1 MNPIP
6 CLTLRV
12 LRPRDTLKRYSI
24 HRHTNTM
31 GNNITLRIKEHFVAF
46 SELHLNINT
55 GKQVFLHLYEC
66 PTGVVVH
73 STSVIIKVFFS
84 RVTAFLY

>member
-24 HRHTNTM
+24 HRHTM
-31 GNNITLRIKEHFVAF
+31 RNNITLRIKEHFVPF
-46 SELHLNINT
+46 SELYLNINT
-55 GKQVFLHLYEC
+55 GKQVYLHLYEC
-66 PTGVVVH
+66 PTVLVVH
-73 STSVIIKVFFS
+73 STYVIIKVFFS
-84 RVTAFLY
+84 RGTAFLY

>member
-24 HRHTNTM
+24 HRHTM
-31 GNNITLRIKEHFVAF
+31 RNNITLRIKEHFVPF
-46 SELHLNINT
+46 SELYLNINT
-55 GKQVFLHLYEC
+55 GKQVYLHFLYEC
-66 PTGVVVH
+66 PTVLVVH
-73 STSVIIKVFFS
+73 STYVIIKVFFS
-84 RVTAFLY
+84 RGTFLY